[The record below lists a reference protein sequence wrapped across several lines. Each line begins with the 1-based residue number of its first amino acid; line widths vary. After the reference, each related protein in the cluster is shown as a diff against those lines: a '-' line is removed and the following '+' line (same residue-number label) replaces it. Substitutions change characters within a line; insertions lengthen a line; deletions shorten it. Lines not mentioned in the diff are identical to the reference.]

1 MRVTRGAAI
10 FLLAFYALLWAI
22 ALHGASTLVPVL
34 AVPLILAVLVAVG
47 VAINRFVGITPR
59 AQHFVEPEPEPAPEP
74 GSGSESDSATLDEP
88 TTQSQSASSAVTP
101 GDHEAS
107 EATAPEAG
115 PSGQTPS
122 DDGN

>member
-59 AQHFVEPEPEPAPEP
+59 AQHFVEPEPEPEP
-74 GSGSESDSATLDEP
+74 GSESDSAPLDEP